1 MLLSGITIISGVSLW
16 MLNKENTT
24 KKKSPPKKKSRE
36 RSPTPEWSPS
46 PMKEEEIKTP
56 LPTIRKSPPKVMPR
70 AKTPPRSPRAKTPPK
85 SPRAKTPP
93 RSPRAKT
100 PPKSP
105 RANTLKIIIPKTP
118 RARSPI
124 RQTHEPR
131 VKFGKTPRPILKRT
145 RRRLSDNSISSTNA
159 TINTEATDRNNL

>member
-1 MLLSGITIISGVSLW
+1 MSNVESLMLLSGITIISGVSLW
-16 MLNKENTT
+16 MLNKENTP
-24 KKKSPPKKKSRE
+24 KKKSPPKKKSRQ

-56 LPTIRKSPPKVMPR
+56 LPTIRKSPPKVIPR
-70 AKTPPRSPRAKTPPK
+70 AKTPPR

-100 PPKSP
+100 PPRSP

>member
-1 MLLSGITIISGVSLW
+1 MSNVESLMLLSGITIISGVSLW

-85 SPRAKTPP
+85 SPRA
-93 RSPRAKT
+93 
-100 PPKSP
+100 
-105 RANTLKIIIPKTP
+105 NTLKIIIPKTP